1 MTTTASFQKNP
12 DFWGTKDQALN
23 HKETIN
29 TNTRYKNFMQDIFH
43 AGDEDQFQ
51 RFRDATNGKVCDT
64 LPSLEHNLYEHI
76 TMEVWDKYKNVKANS
91 SIDTFRY
98 IFHKFK
104 KGIFVKIENNKL
116 KVFLPFSKAN
126 FTNEWGEKIQID
138 PRFRSVNE
146 FFKYITELEGF
157 YYFKEGGVNQNFNE
171 WYGNNCLVRYEY
183 PLSEGDSNVGN
194 VKNMLEE
201 LCDKFKV
208 PDIEFFINRRDFPIL
223 TKDSTEA
230 YNHIWGANHPLVS
243 HSYDKYL
250 PILSMSKTD
259 KYADVLIPTWDDWA
273 RIQSYEKKYFP
284 ESVQDYSASF
294 DIMWADKKPTAV
306 FRGASTGCG
315 VDLETNPRLKLAH
328 LSTFKYSKDGGIPY
342 LDARLT
348 KWNLRPRKLEGE
360 TYLRTIDIDSLK
372 RKKIDIYKIDENGNY
387 IKDTTR
393 DYYRKH
399 YEKYIVDNEN
409 GKYIFDSKERKYKYV
424 KHGNK
429 IPNFL
434 SPKQQSGYKYI
445 VHVDGHVS
453 AFRLSLELSMGSVIL
468 LVDSEWKIWY
478 RDFLLPF
485 GDKYDET
492 VAHYV
497 PVKEDLSD
505 LIEKIQWC
513 RDNDKKCEQ
522 IAKNA
527 LTFFKTYLQKDGV
540 LQYMQKILV
549 NLKKE
554 MGTYLYNSKTP
565 LQILIK
571 EEYKN
576 ITRTFPK
583 IDKTVADVSVCPS
596 MKRCYGLL
604 QGMELVVRKIIAET
618 NFEKVAF
625 IGKKIFENILGTVRF
640 AVIANFSMVVKT
652 TSDYQKIQEHI
663 HEAFVG
669 IMCINKL
676 LKFIPNFA
684 YIFGLY
690 ENKET
695 KSYNVVSEFIN
706 GETLF
711 DYINSDKF
719 SVSDFIFIVL
729 QLCLALEV
737 AQNSCG
743 FVHYDLTPWNI
754 VLQRLEEPLTV
765 DYILSHKK
773 VIRVRTSCIPVII
786 DYGKSHVIHEGVHH
800 GFVNMFKISTIQ
812 DIIILLVKSI
822 DQIINNKKLNT
833 IDTKNIIDLMNF
845 ISNTR
850 YCPKTFIDIDEM
862 LEFLKN
868 ARKYSSLISD
878 DKYEL
883 ESRNPFDLVNH
894 IKDMENYTFSNI
906 GIVKEYESTMDIGN
920 GRQVFEYVFSKT
932 YKERLNS
939 YINVFSRLKKSTL
952 PQPKNLFF
960 IYYSAQSLEK
970 NLTSVKND
978 MINFLKYASKD
989 LNYYE
994 SIYDDLIFY
1003 IDNDI
1008 ENQKMIEIIKD
1019 QTFLDFLQDKSKKE
1033 MLQIIF
1039 DDKHTKYHSKNFDNL
1054 LNIYYE
1060 HIYKDIISFLEY
1072 VYRKKIETTKEKNI
1086 DYPDVSGYFNDF
1098 IHAPYTEETFL
1109 DPQKILSL
1117 MKDDSL
1123 EDLSEYKEIIQIL
1136 LLTKGIYQLSDKDR
1150 KYYLQIFNKLLNTN
1164 SLKMKNNTAN
1174 MKTLKLL
1181 AKKVYIEDKKELESK
1196 LSETK
1201 TNCHYA
1207 DVYIELYN
1215 QCTN

>member
-1 MTTTASFQKNP
+1 MTTTDSFQKNP
-12 DFWGTKDQALN
+12 DFWKTKEEALN
-23 HKETIN
+23 HKETKN
-29 TNTRYKNFMQDIFH
+29 TNYRYKHFTQDIFH

-51 RFRDATNGKVCDT
+51 LFRDATNGKVCDK
-64 LPSLEHNLYEHI
+64 LPSLQDNLYEHHS
-76 TMEVWDKYKNVKANS
+76 MEVWEKYTNVKANS
-91 SIDTFRY
+91 CIDTFRY

-104 KGIFVKIENNKL
+104 KGIFVKIQNNQL

-138 PRFRSVNE
+138 PKYRSVND
-146 FFKYITELEGF
+146 FFKYITEMEGF
-157 YYFKEGGVNQNFNE
+157 YFFKEGGVNQNFNE

-194 VKNMLEE
+194 VKNMLKE

-223 TKDSTEA
+223 TKDGTES
-230 YNHIWGANHPLVS
+230 YNHIWGSNHPLVS
-243 HSYDKYL
+243 HSYEKYL

-259 KYADVLIPTWDDWA
+259 KHADVLIPTWDDWA

-284 ESVQDYSASF
+284 ESVQDYSATF
-294 DIMWADKKPTAV
+294 DILWDDKKPTAV
-306 FRGASTGCG
+306 FRGTSTGCG
-315 VDLETNPRLKLAH
+315 VDLETNPRLKLAY
-328 LSTFKYSKDGGIPY
+328 LSTLKHDGNIPY

-360 TYLRTIDIDSLK
+360 QYLRTIDIDSLK
-372 RKKIDIYKIDENGNY
+372 RKKIDIYQVDENGNY
-387 IKDTTR
+387 IR
-393 DYYRKH
+393 DKTQNYYRKH
-399 YEKYIVDNEN
+399 YERYIVDNEN
-409 GKYIFDSKERKYKYV
+409 GKYIKDRDGYKYV
-424 KHGNK
+424 KYGNK

-485 GDKYDET
+485 GDTYDET

-497 PVKEDLSD
+497 PLKADLSD

-527 LTFFKTYLQKDGV
+527 LTFFKKYLQKDGV
-540 LQYMQKILV
+540 LQYMQKILI

-565 LQILIK
+565 LQILIE

-576 ITRTFPK
+576 IKRIFPK
-583 IDKTVADVSVCPS
+583 IDKSVTEISVCPS

-604 QGMELVVRKIIAET
+604 QGMEFVVRKIIAES
-618 NFEKVAF
+618 NFQKVAF
-625 IGKKIFENILGTVRF
+625 IGKKIFENTLGTIRF

-652 TSDYQKIQEHI
+652 TSDLQKIQEHI

-669 IMCINKL
+669 IMSINKL
-676 LKFIPNFA
+676 LKLIPNFA

-690 ENKET
+690 ENKEN

-706 GETLF
+706 GQTLF
-711 DYINSDKF
+711 DYIDSDKF
-719 SVSDFIFIVL
+719 SVSEFIFIVL

-737 AQNSCG
+737 AQNNCG

-754 VLQRLEEPLTV
+754 VLQRIEEPLIV
-765 DYILSHKK
+765 DYILSHKR
-773 VIRVRTSCIPVII
+773 VIRIRTTCIPVII
-786 DYGKSHVIHEGVHH
+786 DFGKSHVIHEGIHH
-800 GFVNMFKISTIQ
+800 GFVNMFKMSTIQ

-822 DQIINNKKLNT
+822 NQIINKKKLNT
-833 IDTKNIIDLMNF
+833 IDSKNIIDLMNF

-850 YCPKTFIDIDEM
+850 YCPKTFNDIDEM
-862 LEFLKN
+862 REFLKN
-868 ARKYSSLISD
+868 ARKYASLIGD

-883 ESRNPFDLVNH
+883 ESRNPFDLVTY
-894 IKDMENYTFSNI
+894 IKNMKNYEFSNI
-906 GIVKEYESTMDIGN
+906 GIVKDDYKSIMDIGN
-920 GRQVFEYVFSKT
+920 GRQVFEFVFSKT

-960 IYYSAQSLEK
+960 IYYCAQSLEK

-978 MINFLKYASKD
+978 MINFLKYSIKD
-989 LNYYE
+989 LSYYE
-994 SIYDDLIFY
+994 TIYDDLIFY
-1003 IDNDI
+1003 IQDDI
-1008 ENQKMIEIIKD
+1008 EIEKMLEIIND
-1019 QTFLDFLQDKSKKE
+1019 TPFLDILQHKSQKE
-1033 MLQIIF
+1033 ILQIIF
-1039 DDKHTKYHSKNFDNL
+1039 NDKYTKYYWTNFENF

-1060 HIYKDIISFLEY
+1060 HIYKDIISFLEH
-1072 VYRKKIETTKEKNI
+1072 VYRKKIETTKEKDI
-1086 DYPDVSGYFNDF
+1086 TYVDDAAGYFNDF
-1098 IHAPYTEETFL
+1098 IQAPYTEETFL

-1117 MKDDSL
+1117 MKDDL
-1123 EDLSEYKEIIQIL
+1123 LDDLSEYKEIIQIIL
-1136 LLTKGIYQLSDKDR
+1136 LSKGIYELSDEDR
-1150 KYYLQIFNKLLNTN
+1150 TYYLKFFNKLLHTN

-1174 MKTLKLL
+1174 LKTLKLF
-1181 AKKVYIEDKKELESK
+1181 AKKVYIEDKRQLEFK
-1196 LSETK
+1196 LSETQ
-1201 TNCHYA
+1201 TSCDYA